1 MSLSNSLKDY
11 IFDGDLSTKLE
22 NVEYSTNLRE
32 IVTVGYMIEHLKA
45 VDEEAVREAK
55 QDPCCNTSL

>member
-1 MSLSNSLKDY
+1 MSLSNSLADY

-32 IVTVGYMIEHLKA
+32 IVTVGYMIEHFKGGEN
-45 VDEEAVREAK
+45 DDDSRRSK
-55 QDPCCNTSL
+55 KNHF

>member
-22 NVEYSTNLRE
+22 NVEYSTNLRD
-32 IVTVGYMIEHLKA
+32 IVTVGYMIEHFKGS
-45 VDEEAVREAK
+45 DE
-55 QDPCCNTSL
+55 Q

>member
-1 MSLSNSLKDY
+1 MSLSANLAEYVS
-11 IFDGDLSTKLE
+11 DGDLSTKLE
-22 NVEYSTNLRE
+22 NVEYSTNLRD
-32 IVTVGYMIEHLKA
+32 IVTVGYMIEHLKG

>member
-22 NVEYSTNLRE
+22 NVEYSTNLRD
-32 IVTVGYMIEHLKA
+32 IVTVGYMIDHFKGGE
-45 VDEEAVREAK
+45 
-55 QDPCCNTSL
+55 TI

>member
-32 IVTVGYMIEHLKA
+32 IVTVGYMIDHFKGGE
-45 VDEEAVREAK
+45 
-55 QDPCCNTSL
+55 TI